1 MIHTLSLPL
10 FVTSSICLLMSLFFS
25 LLYYRLAFHHKEPV
39 KYYFL
44 FALSAFVSAIFFGAF
59 GVLINAS
66 ESLVVLSVSNRLTII
81 GAMFIL
87 VISLHFY
94 LAFFNYRAPSFL
106 KWCYVISSV
115 FSLLTVV
122 PSPYFLDNVFYATSK
137 YYTGLKY
144 GFLFEL
150 WGLWILI
157 LGSYCIYVLLKVFA
171 RQRSLLKNSNTV
183 VLLLITNTIWLFTG
197 ISDTLTGIEVLDAP
211 PLTWVGSF
219 LVTCTIAWVL
229 VLHID
234 ELYEERRMLNHQLMY
249 DHLTHA
255 FSRSYLE
262 VKLAES
268 LNLTAQ
274 GELES
279 MALCL
284 FDIDNFKT
292 INDKYGHASGDMLLK
307 NITEIVKENI
317 RPSDCIARLG
327 GDEFVILLSDSDT
340 SKNGPS
346 IVERIRKQI
355 ALKVFEIDEHAFSAS
370 CSFGVV
376 FINSA
381 IPNTEDPAHELLSV
395 ADEAL
400 YEAKNK
406 GKNAVSAVNYSE
418 TLVETCAM
426 C

>member
-1 MIHTLSLPL
+1 M
-10 FVTSSICLLMSLFFS
+10 
-25 LLYYRLAFHHKEPV
+25 
-39 KYYFL
+39 
-44 FALSAFVSAIFFGAF
+44 
-59 GVLINAS
+59 
-66 ESLVVLSVSNRLTII
+66 
-81 GAMFIL
+81 
-87 VISLHFY
+87 
-94 LAFFNYRAPSFL
+94 
-106 KWCYVISSV
+106 
-115 FSLLTVV
+115 
-122 PSPYFLDNVFYATSK
+122 
-137 YYTGLKY
+137 
-144 GFLFEL
+144 
-150 WGLWILI
+150 
-157 LGSYCIYVLLKVFA
+157 
-171 RQRSLLKNSNTV
+171 
-183 VLLLITNTIWLFTG
+183 VLLLFTNTIWLFTG

-327 GDEFVILLSDSDT
+327 GDEFVILFSDSDT

-406 GKNAVSAVNYSE
+406 GKNAVSAVNYCE